1 VYYGCGRTRDKQ
13 CKGNTYLREEALTEQ
28 LLGILDQIDLNSLG
42 VQMKFE
48 EELKRHNK
56 FQRTVLG
63 LSNPKAKHEEIDIRT
78 YAKYIL
84 KEGTNEERRELMGC
98 FKSKLK
104 ITKGQVMIDLL

>member
-13 CKGNTYLREEALTEQ
+13 CKGNTYLREEELVTQ
-28 LLGILDQIDLNSLG
+28 LLGIVDQIDLNQLG

-48 EELKRHNK
+48 EELKRFNK

-63 LSNPKAKHEEIDIRT
+63 LSDPKAKHEEFDIRT

-84 KEGTNEERRELMGC
+84 KAGTLEEKRELMGC
-98 FKSKLK
+98 FKSRIK
-104 ITKGQVMIDLL
+104 ITKGIVTIG